1 MQTAE
6 EIIEDRLADMP
17 TWVMSLVLSKLA
29 ARPKVKE
36 MKASLA
42 RRDADYAR
50 RMKERGARLYGA

>member
-6 EIIEDRLADMP
+6 EVIEERLANLP
-17 TWVMSLVLSKLA
+17 KWVTGLVLSKLA
-29 ARPKVKE
+29 ARFKVKE

-50 RMKERGARLYGA
+50 RMKERGIRHGT